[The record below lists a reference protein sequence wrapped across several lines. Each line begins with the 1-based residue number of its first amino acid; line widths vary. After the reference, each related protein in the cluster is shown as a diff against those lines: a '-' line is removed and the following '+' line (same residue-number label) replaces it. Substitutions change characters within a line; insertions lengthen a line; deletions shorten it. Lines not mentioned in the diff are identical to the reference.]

1 MARHE
6 IETDDGSII
15 LVTDEH
21 AGWTWVG
28 APGFYGPD
36 ELRDI
41 ADALDNVESRIEDDE
56 DEA

>member
-1 MARHE
+1 MSGQE
-6 IETDDGSII
+6 LETRDGQII

-21 AGWTWVG
+21 GGWTWVG

-41 ADALDNVESRIEDDE
+41 ADALDDPQFEDGDE
-56 DEA
+56 EE